1 MKIKGRDVNILKENY
16 YICHCFTGSHSSVLR
31 TPAIKPEPDYPLTR
45 KHKFILWLQL
55 PLSFSQVTIL
65 SLLSSPTIT
74 RPDRQSLRYRFQK
87 TGNDAK
93 PGLFSTFQIKK
104 IIEKRNF
111 FISDRYCQNR
121 VVTLRKLRYVLEK

>member
-1 MKIKGRDVNILKENY
+1 MEIKVRDVNILKEND

-31 TPAIKPEPDYPLTR
+31 TPATKPEPDYPLTR

-65 SLLSSPTIT
+65 SLPSSPTIT

-87 TGNDAK
+87 KGNDAE
-93 PGLFSTFQIKK
+93 PGTSLAFSGKKNHRKKKLFYFGQILSKS
-104 IIEKRNF
+104 RCNF
-111 FISDRYCQNR
+111 AETEICS
-121 VVTLRKLRYVLEK
+121 